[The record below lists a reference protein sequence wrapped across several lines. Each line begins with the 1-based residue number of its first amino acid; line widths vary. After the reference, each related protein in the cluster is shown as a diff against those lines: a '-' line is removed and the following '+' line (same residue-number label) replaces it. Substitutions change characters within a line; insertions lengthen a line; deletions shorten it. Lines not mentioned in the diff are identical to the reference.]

1 MQDEK
6 LNTTPSVGDEKI
18 QWFGLDGFLVGLY
31 FVEALVFGYCLLYD
45 VDFMIGTVAPYF
57 TLGVTTMI
65 FLKYILE
72 VFSFSHKTRKSASR

>member
-18 QWFGLDGFLVGLY
+18 QWSGLDGFLVLLY

-72 VFSFSHKTRKSASR
+72 VFSFSRQIRKSASR